1 MKTEWTNS
9 ISKIQG
15 ITMKKIFYALMALM
29 IFVFASCSKEDAK
42 ENTVC
47 FAQCLLAKEHG
58 QNFAQ
63 NNNEEQSII
72 DEKLNLILRGM
83 GKQDS
88 ILNILGAELASANK
102 QQDSTA
108 PNSNCITQEAPA
120 EMPHINSE
128 TQEAEPTPKPAPTA
142 VAEETYDDKIP
153 EIREKK
159 SNFEEQAISGTIGAV
174 LGAAGG
180 FMAAQKMGCKR
191 LDILIEYKLMQVC
204 INSCGY
210 NTEEK
215 CSDAIMNMLCKEKL
229 EEDVIEQRARS
240 CDIRH

>member
-1 MKTEWTNS
+1 MNS

-15 ITMKKIFYALMALM
+15 ITMKKIYCTLMVLM
-29 IFVFASCSKEDAK
+29 MFVFASCSKEDAK

-47 FAQCLLAKEHG
+47 FAQCLLAKENG
-58 QNFAQ
+58 QRFAQ
-63 NNNEEQSII
+63 NNNEEQSVI

-83 GKQDS
+83 SKQDS

-102 QQDSTA
+102 QQDSTT
-108 PNSNCITQEAPA
+108 PNSNCVTQEAPTD
-120 EMPHINSE
+120 MPHINSE
-128 TQEAEPTPKPAPTA
+128 TQVAEPAPEPMPEQTPFAD
-142 VAEETYDDKIP
+142 AEETYDDKIP

-191 LDILIEYKLMQVC
+191 LEVLIEYKLMQVC

-210 NTEEK
+210 NTERK

-229 EEDVIEQRARS
+229 EEDEIEQRARS
-240 CDIRH
+240 CDIRR